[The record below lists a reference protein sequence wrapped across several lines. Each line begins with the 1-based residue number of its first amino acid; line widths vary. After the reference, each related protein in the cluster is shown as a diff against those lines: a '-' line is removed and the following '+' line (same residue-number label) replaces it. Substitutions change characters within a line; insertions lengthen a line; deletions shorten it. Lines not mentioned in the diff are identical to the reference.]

1 MVRFCLSRKCLILK
15 SFLLFLVLLVFLG
28 CGKEVAK
35 EEEKPNI
42 VIQTEPPLPDKITW
56 EKDGK
61 AMVLI
66 RAGSFEMG
74 DHFNEGLE
82 DELPIHYVKIDSFY
96 MDVHEV
102 TVGQFREFVNQGGIA
117 MVVIGMR

>member
-1 MVRFCLSRKCLILK
+1 M
-15 SFLLFLVLLVFLG
+15 FLVLLVFLG
-28 CGKEVAK
+28 CGKEVTK

-42 VIQTEPPLPDKITW
+42 VIQTELPLPDKITW
-56 EKDGK
+56 EKDGN

-82 DELPIHYVKIDSFY
+82 GELPVHYVEIDSFY

-102 TVGQFREFVNQGGIA
+102 TVGQFKQFIDLTDHNQW
-117 MVVIGMR
+117 